1 MTAID
6 QMVNDYV
13 TALSDD
19 GENSVPMA
27 TTDSDEVI
35 RSQLTENTGRHLLD
49 SGGAYGRNLEENQ
62 DNPPWEQ
69 PAWDVKDSYVVHNV
83 YDFMRRNYR
92 RDETAVAAEIGLYA
106 YAYHGPGKGDSWLA
120 CMGGYADFLSEP
132 SIAFDELQSIGLPR
146 ELAEQAAY
154 SGVEADSDRPQFSFN
169 TYNGECHTLTQCL
182 QGCTF
187 GGPYAKYSMIQ
198 VHGGCDVR
206 GGYTAPR
213 VYSADGWVPHE
224 LEFRCQDCEWI
235 DHESCLYG
243 DESLIYL
250 PSPDEV
256 GLEHEL
262 DERGYDYEPE
272 AVEDAIFRASDPP
285 HYDGA
290 VFHICGDG
298 RIGVVEFS

>member
-27 TTDSDEVI
+27 TTDANEVI

-49 SGGAYGRNLEENQ
+49 SGGAYCRNWEENQ

-69 PAWDVKDSYVVHNV
+69 PAWNVEDSYVVHNA
-83 YDFMRRNYR
+83 YDFMRRSYR

-106 YAYHGPGKGDSWLA
+106 YAYHGPGKGDSWLS
-120 CMGGYADFLSEP
+120 CMESYADFLSEP
-132 SIAFDELQSIGLPR
+132 SMAFDELQSIGLPR
-146 ELAEQAAY
+146 ELAEEAAF
-154 SGVEADSDRPQFSFN
+154 SGVVGDSDRPQFTFN
-169 TYNGECHTLTQCL
+169 TYNGEHHTLTQCL

-187 GGPYAKYSMIQ
+187 GGPYAKYGMIQ

-213 VYSADGWVPHE
+213 VYSSDCWAPME

-235 DHESCLYG
+235 DYESCLYG

-250 PSPDEV
+250 SHPDPV
-256 GLEHEL
+256 GLEHAL
-262 DERGYDYEPE
+262 DDRGYGYDPE
-272 AVEDAIFRASDPP
+272 EVEDELFRAQDHDPI
-285 HYDGA
+285 DGG

-298 RIGVVEFS
+298 HIGVVEFS